1 MLTIITLAKIDVS
14 DWRENTKYGNMSGD
28 SELAI
33 WFWQIV
39 ANFSDVERVR
49 LLQFST
55 GTSRVPVNGFAALR
69 GKQQSCYVLIIQVLM
84 FLIEFLGIFCKN
96 RPSMTI
102 LKFSLGHFLA
112 KSSVPKFFIENSF
125 NRKNRLGWRNFCL
138 KIYFVENLLTSK
150 VFLIKRVF
158 DEKFRCRKI

>member
-1 MLTIITLAKIDVS
+1 
-14 DWRENTKYGNMSGD
+14 MSGD

-39 ANFSDVERVR
+39 ANFTDVERVR

-112 KSSVPKFFIENSF
+112 KSSVPKFFIENSLS
-125 NRKNRLGWRNFCL
+125 RKKSSRLKKFL
-138 KIYFVENLLTSK
+138 LENLFCRKFTYAESFFLT
-150 VFLIKRVF
+150 KRVF